1 MASTVMGARSTTNSS
16 GFSQT
21 GFFISEEP
29 LQVHAGIKRR
39 DRRSIAV
46 EHQRPPLGE
55 FADAAFAA
63 LAPAGMVHIGVHIGI
78 KAVFLRVG
86 LVPARRRL
94 PLGKAHLDDRFDRLE
109 AIFPWHRSE
118 EHTSELQS
126 LMRISYAV

>member
-29 LQVHAGIKRR
+29 FQVHAGIKRR

-86 LVPARRRL
+86 LVPADRKSVVWGKSVSVRVDLGGRRII
-94 PLGKAHLDDRFDRLE
+94 KQKQQDM
-109 AIFPWHRSE
+109 
-118 EHTSELQS
+118 
-126 LMRISYAV
+126 MRYLHD

>member
-1 MASTVMGARSTTNSS
+1 MIRRPPRSTRTDTLFPYTPLFRSGSALRAGTSVPLNSRTQEMASTVMGARSTTNSS

-78 KAVFLRVG
+78 KIGRA
-86 LVPARRRL
+86 
-94 PLGKAHLDDRFDRLE
+94 
-109 AIFPWHRSE
+109 S
-118 EHTSELQS
+118 
-126 LMRISYAV
+126 